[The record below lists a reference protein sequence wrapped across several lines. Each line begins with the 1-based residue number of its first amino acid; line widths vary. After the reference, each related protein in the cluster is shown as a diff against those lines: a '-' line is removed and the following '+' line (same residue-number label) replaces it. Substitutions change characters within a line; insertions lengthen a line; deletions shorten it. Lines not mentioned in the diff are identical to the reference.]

1 MSELLSKVA
10 ELLNAPESLVQR
22 SAEARAEASGRT
34 VDEVL
39 QSWAGGEAV
48 ASSEKPAEEAPP
60 KEEPEAPPV
69 EETEALVE
77 QKDEVENPKED
88 DTEIVKEQTENIPAI
103 SSKENIKKVIHKVS
117 FANKTLDI
125 KVNAEASLP
134 RWLNFSFVLIPLF
147 IVIGIINTSS
157 TQECGENGILDV
169 DRKTQLTV
177 NCDGTAFEGK
187 GVGSASSIN
196 YIALGQQ
203 VYSGAAACAG
213 CHGVNGGGGVGP
225 AFTGGELYTTF
236 PTCSDH
242 ALWIELGS
250 AGWQAEVGPAYGAEN
265 KVSIGG
271 MPGFTGKLTEDEIYA
286 VVVFERVVFGG
297 GNTDEVLEDCG
308 LLETDEEVTTEAVE
322 PTG

>member
-39 QSWAGGEAV
+39 QSWAGGESV
-48 ASSEKPAEEAPP
+48 ASVEKPAEEAPSA
-60 KEEPEAPPV
+60 EEPTPPV
-69 EETEALVE
+69 EEKVE
-77 QKDEVENPKED
+77 LEQPKED
-88 DTEIVKEQTENIPAI
+88 TAEIVKEDTQNVPEI
-103 SSKENIKKVIHKVS
+103 SSKENVKKVIHKVS
-117 FANKTLDI
+117 FANKTLNI
-125 KVNAEASLP
+125 KVNTETSLP

-147 IVIGIINTSS
+147 IVIGIVNTSS

-177 NCDGTAFEGK
+177 NCDGSAFEGK

-225 AFTGGELYTTF
+225 AVIGGELYTTF

-250 AGWQAEVGPAYGAEN
+250 AGWQAEVGPAYGCLLYTSDAA
-265 KVSIGG
+265 
-271 MPGFTGKLTEDEIYA
+271 DE
-286 VVVFERVVFGG
+286 
-297 GNTDEVLEDCG
+297 
-308 LLETDEEVTTEAVE
+308 
-322 PTG
+322 